1 MGKGKG
7 KPSDRDYFMASAS
20 HGFAKGQLLDEKQ
33 GQIKEMLERYGVE
46 GSRSVRP
53 GHRGMEAAGREHR
66 EYDEVKKDLQK
77 AMMND
82 YDTRRGM
89 EAAAL
94 AGDKKARKFAEKG
107 ISEGNMYR
115 AYGKLKDLKK
125 EHVGGGSMIGPD
137 NEAGL
142 TMSLVDYE
150 REKQT
155 EGYEEKFASQ
165 DFLDKKM
172 KELEGKFKTKK
183 DDETPVEYS
192 DSEEFA
198 AAKKRLDSGEYEDS
212 TTSMFNPGP
221 SSPTIDFN
229 KQNDQVPA
237 RDDQETATKSYL
249 DQYKKDLIKGGRL
262 EEAATDNLNNAY
274 NTVINSNI

>member
-1 MGKGKG
+1 MGKG
-7 KPSDRDYFMASAS
+7 KPSDKDWFRAAAS
-20 HGFAKGQLLDEKQ
+20 HGFAKGQLLDDKQ
-33 GQIKEMLERYGVE
+33 GQIKEMLERYGVD
-46 GSRSVRP
+46 GSRSVKP
-53 GHRGMEAAGREHR
+53 DNRGSEPPGREHR

-142 TMSLVDYE
+142 TMALVDYE

-165 DFLDKKM
+165 DFLDKKL
-172 KELEGKFKTKK
+172 KELEGKFKTKE
-183 DDETPVEYS
+183 DD
-192 DSEEFA
+192 DSC
-198 AAKKRLDSGEYEDS
+198 
-212 TTSMFNPGP
+212 
-221 SSPTIDFN
+221 
-229 KQNDQVPA
+229 
-237 RDDQETATKSYL
+237 
-249 DQYKKDLIKGGRL
+249 
-262 EEAATDNLNNAY
+262 
-274 NTVINSNI
+274 

>member
-1 MGKGKG
+1 
-7 KPSDRDYFMASAS
+7 
-20 HGFAKGQLLDEKQ
+20 
-33 GQIKEMLERYGVE
+33 
-46 GSRSVRP
+46 
-53 GHRGMEAAGREHR
+53 
-66 EYDEVKKDLQK
+66 
-77 AMMND
+77 MMND

-94 AGDKKARKFAEKG
+94 AGDKKARKFAEGG
-107 ISEGNMYR
+107 ISLGNMHR

-165 DFLDKKM
+165 DFLDKKL
-172 KELEGKFKTKK
+172 KELEDKFKTKE
-183 DDETPVEYS
+183 DDGPVEYN

-198 AAKKRLDSGEYEDS
+198 AAKARLDSGEYEAS
-212 TTSMFNPGP
+212 TTGMFNPGP
-221 SSPTIDFN
+221 SSPTVDFN
-229 KQNDQVPA
+229 KQNDQVAA

-274 NTVINSNI
+274 NTVINSTI